1 MKKNSP
7 RLRRGLEQELNY
19 RSNEETST
27 YPVLAAVAIPARS
40 IEVRQ

>member
-7 RLRRGLEQELNY
+7 RLRRGLEQELNPK
-19 RSNEETST
+19 SNEAFV